1 MDRPDRT
8 HGISTAI
15 AFLAIACALCCP
27 ALDAGPAAAS
37 AAPASTDDTSSVVK
51 LLTLEAVEAHGNTRT
66 SLEVIE
72 RYLGLSA
79 GATFDQAGLLAAVAR
94 LRDGDLFESVD
105 YYTRPGATRG
115 SLVLVLEVEERG
127 PDLRFGTGNSDLDGW
142 YLIPAALSLDNL
154 TGRGERA
161 AIQLMFGYRTVGMSI
176 HYRRGTTPGDR
187 TFWGAE
193 LRARGIERVYFVD
206 GVEYGHPVARGGL
219 NLQLGRRL
227 GGAWSLSTTLLME
240 ASEVDSTGTVWQAND
255 VSGVEAGDEVPF
267 DQLPAGIAAGVGE
280 RERTT
285 WRTDLVLDTRSGA
298 RRAGSPASGLWGRL
312 RLGYTLQDQGDFP
325 SASCDLRTY
334 HSLGAGVLG
343 LHGRAAY
350 VGEDAP
356 FYDRL
361 YLGGLYTVR
370 GFPSQS
376 LTAPAGDE
384 WLFNGS
390 LEYRAPLMGDA
401 ARPRVAGVLF
411 VDVGRGGAID
421 GPSGDVAVSV
431 GWGFRVRLGW
441 LGYLGTDIA
450 LPLTDSPVDESFHG
464 HATLGWSF

>member
-1 MDRPDRT
+1 MDRPDR
-8 HGISTAI
+8 ITAI
-15 AFLAIACALCCP
+15 SLSIVLMTIVCTSACL
-27 ALDAGPAAAS
+27 ALDEWPAS
-37 AAPASTDDTSSVVK
+37 ARASRTDADDAATVVK
-51 LLTLEAVEAHGNTRT
+51 ILTLEAVEPHGNTRT

-72 RYLGLSA
+72 RYLGLTP
-79 GATFDQAGLLAAVAR
+79 GMPIDQADLLAAVAR
-94 LRDGDLFESVD
+94 LRDSDLFDAVD
-105 YYTRPGATRG
+105 YYTRPGETRG
-115 SLVLVLEVEERG
+115 TLVLVLEVEERG
-127 PDLRFGTGNSDLDGW
+127 PDVRFGTGNSDLDGW

-154 TGRGERA
+154 TGRGEQA
-161 AIQLMFGYRTVGMSI
+161 ALQLMFGYRTVGLSMY
-176 HYRRGTTPGDR
+176 YRRGTAPADR

-193 LRARGIERVYFVD
+193 FRITGNERVYFVD

-227 GGAWSLSTTLLME
+227 GGAWSLSTT
-240 ASEVDSTGTVWQAND
+240 
-255 VSGVEAGDEVPF
+255 SGGAPGAATAAAGWWRAAAGGGAGVGGGALSGAP
-267 DQLPAGIAAGVGE
+267 PAGIAADVGE

-285 WRTDLVLDTRSGA
+285 WRTDLVLDTRSA
-298 RRAGSPASGLWGRL
+298 MRRAGSPTSGLWGRL
-312 RLGYTLQDQGDFP
+312 RLGYTFQEQGDFP

-334 HSLGAGVLG
+334 RPLGAGVLG

-384 WLFNGS
+384 WLCNGS
-390 LEYRAPLMGDA
+390 LEFRAPLLGDA

-411 VDVGRGGAID
+411 LDAGQGGDVDGS
-421 GPSGDVAVSV
+421 SGDVAVGI

-450 LPLTDSPVDESFHG
+450 VPLTDSPVDESFHG
-464 HATLGWSF
+464 HASLGWSF